1 MQLHVDLSAVKE
13 HARRLQQIG
22 RSALPVAVRQ
32 TLNSAAFDVKQRT
45 MPGETADTFIQRKPN
60 FFKANSKV
68 EQAKGFDIGQM
79 KATVGFVPPGGK
91 NQAVNDLEQQEHGGQ
106 IEGRSFIPTDAAR
119 TGGSNRRMVKANAR
133 LKGLKF
139 VNPRNVGGK
148 NKRQRFIKSVV
159 HAGKGGLVLG
169 QLGSRQVIWRVNSLT
184 RTADGNFKLTPLYT
198 YKKGRAAKIDNAT
211 HFMRTASTRSA
222 GQLNN
227 NFLYHAQKQI
237 DKLK

>member
-1 MQLHVDLSAVKE
+1 MQLNIDLNAVKQ
-13 HARRLQQIG
+13 HAQRLQQIG

-45 MPGETADTFIQRKPN
+45 MPGEVNDTFIQRKPN

-79 KATVGFVPPGGK
+79 KATVGFVPSKGD
-91 NQAVNDLEQQEHGGQ
+91 NQAVKDLEQQEHGGQ
-106 IEGRSFIPTDAAR
+106 IEGRSFIPTDQAR

-139 VNPRNVGGK
+139 VNPRNARGK
-148 NKRQRFIKSVV
+148 NKGQRFIKSAV

-169 QLGSRQVIWRVNSLT
+169 QLGSTQVLWRVNSLI
-184 RTADGNFKLTPLYT
+184 RTADGKFKLTPLYT

-211 HFMRTASTRSA
+211 HFMQTASTRSA

-227 NFLYHAQKQI
+227 NFVYHAQKQI
-237 DKLK
+237 DKIK